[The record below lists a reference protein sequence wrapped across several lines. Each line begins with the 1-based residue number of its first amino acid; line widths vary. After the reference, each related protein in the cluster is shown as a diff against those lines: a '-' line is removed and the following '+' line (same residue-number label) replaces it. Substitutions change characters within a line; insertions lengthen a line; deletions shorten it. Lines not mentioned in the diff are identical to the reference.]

1 MAKIKK
7 TSTHFTTLENLL
19 SYKYITNSYK
29 LFWYK
34 SLISRGSSKVQ
45 EYTLKDLGFEMVLN
59 AWELVVKKE
68 ITFGRLD
75 KLHRVIELIATQY
88 NITADVTAEDLRSF
102 FPTITDKEILELLDE
117 VSEEACFEFI
127 APLFEQKLKK
137 IAYTKRFATIGTLSE
152 ENTSTPYQILQD
164 KHKIKLNSDWINYLS
179 RNTKE
184 TENLFHDALAFFL
197 DRHAMSKKIN
207 RSC

>member
-1 MAKIKK
+1 MAKFKK

-34 SLISRGSSKVQ
+34 SLLSMASSKTS
-45 EYTLKDLGFEMVLN
+45 ESTLEDLGFERVLN

-75 KLHRVIELIATQY
+75 KLHRVIELISTQY
-88 NITADVTAEDLRSF
+88 NVSDDATPEDLRDF
-102 FPTITDKEILELLDE
+102 FPTIKDKEILELLDE

-137 IAYTKRFATIGTLSE
+137 VSYNKRFVTIGDLSQ
-152 ENTSTPYQILQD
+152 ENTSTPYVIFQD
-164 KHKIKLNSDWINYLS
+164 KRKIKFNNDWMNYLAKNS
-179 RNTKE
+179 KE
-184 TENLFHDALAFFL
+184 TENLFHDSLAFFL